1 MPNTIGPQQYA
12 GRFLLPYLK
21 WDPKVMPAT
30 LNASQPVLALWYA
43 LTAMHLPEIEW
54 QPVSRSQ
61 WIGWTVFYI
70 LLLIY
75 LAANWGQ
82 LTLLDNVH
90 LPIHEGGHLLF
101 GWLGATLGLW
111 GGTLLQLIVPALLA
125 VSFALR
131 RELPGTVF
139 CSFAFFHSLTGV
151 ATYMADALRL
161 ELPLV
166 TVGAAADE
174 AQHDWVRIFSSL
186 GVLPH
191 AIQIGN
197 FTRLIAWAGMIGTVT
212 WFAWRASQR
221 ELSPVAAS

>member
-1 MPNTIGPQQYA
+1 MQ
-12 GRFLLPYLK
+12 
-21 WDPKVMPAT
+21 
-30 LNASQPVLALWYA
+30 
-43 LTAMHLPEIEW
+43 LPEIEW
-54 QPVSRSQ
+54 RLPEIDWQPVPRAQ
-61 WIGWTVFYI
+61 WIGWTVFYV
-70 LLLIY
+70 LLLFY

-101 GWLGATLGLW
+101 GWFGATLGLW
-111 GGTLLQLIVPALLA
+111 GGTLLQLIVPALLV
-125 VSFALR
+125 VSFAAR
-131 RELPGTVF
+131 RELPGTAF
-139 CSFAFFHSLTGV
+139 CAFAFFHSLTGV

-174 AQHDWVRIFSSL
+174 AQHDWVCIFSSL

-197 FTRLIAWAGMIGTVT
+197 FTRLVAWAGMVGTVA
-212 WFAWRASQR
+212 WFAWRQYHQAEVHAS
-221 ELSPVAAS
+221 SAAA

>member
-1 MPNTIGPQQYA
+1 
-12 GRFLLPYLK
+12 
-21 WDPKVMPAT
+21 
-30 LNASQPVLALWYA
+30 
-43 LTAMHLPEIEW
+43 MHLPEIEW
-54 QPVSRSQ
+54 KPVPRAQ
-61 WIGWTVFYI
+61 LLAWMGFYA
-70 LLLIY
+70 LLLFY
-75 LAANWGQ
+75 LASNWGQ

-101 GWLGATLGLW
+101 GWLGETPGLW
-111 GGTLLQLIVPALLA
+111 GGTLLQLIVPAALA
-125 VSFALR
+125 VSFAVR

-139 CSFAFFHSLTGV
+139 CAFAFFHSLTGV

-197 FTRLIAWAGMIGTVT
+197 FTRLVAWAGMAGTLA
-212 WFAWRASQR
+212 WFAWRQSRQV
-221 ELSPVAAS
+221 ENSSSKVG

>member
-1 MPNTIGPQQYA
+1 M
-12 GRFLLPYLK
+12 RLSELK
-21 WDPKVMPAT
+21 WP
-30 LNASQPVLALWYA
+30 
-43 LTAMHLPEIEW
+43 PEIVW
-54 QPVSRSQ
+54 QPVPRAQ
-61 WIGWTVFYI
+61 WIGWTVFYV
-70 LLLIY
+70 LLLLY

-82 LTLLDNVH
+82 LTLLDNIH

-101 GWLGATLGLW
+101 GWLGQTLGLW
-111 GGTLLQLIVPALLA
+111 GGTLLQLIVPAALA
-125 VSFALR
+125 ASFAAR

-139 CSFAFFHSLTGV
+139 CAFAFFHSLTGV

-191 AIQIGN
+191 AFQIGN
-197 FTRLIAWAGMIGTVT
+197 FTRLIAWAGMIGTVA
-212 WFAWRASQR
+212 WFAWRQWQQNESAISD
-221 ELSPVAAS
+221 